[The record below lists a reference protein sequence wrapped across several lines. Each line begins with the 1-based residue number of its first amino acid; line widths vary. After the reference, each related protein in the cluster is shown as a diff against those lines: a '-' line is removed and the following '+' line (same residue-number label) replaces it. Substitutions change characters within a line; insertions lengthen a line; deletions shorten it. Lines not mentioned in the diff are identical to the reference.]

1 MPARIPQATFLG
13 SDGALAAIGFAED
26 AWPRTSTH
34 MQEIPLSDGLQTHS
48 SER

>member
-1 MPARIPQATFLG
+1 MPPQIPQATFLG
-13 SDGALAAIGFAED
+13 SNGALVAFAFAED

-34 MQEIPLSDGLQTHS
+34 MQEIPLSDGLHTHS